1 MGGKKAFLSSN
12 YPKKYMLLHLSSKV
26 FAFVEHKFC
35 ICQAECRYSC
45 RSWLSD
51 WPVREKWSARHNGEK
66 SLRAH
71 ILELD
76 KGTHGQ
82 KSIYPPSIMAELRAL
97 LLHILWYR
105 LVQIRHG
112 AGNWIFCRSGWMKVW
127 EVTLLTW
134 YNLRQL
140 RPIFCSFEVSRQ
152 PRIVALTL
160 F

>member
-1 MGGKKAFLSSN
+1 MTFLSSN
-12 YPKKYMLLHLSSKV
+12 YPKKNLLLHLSSKV

-35 ICQAECRYSC
+35 ICRAECRYSC

-105 LVQIRHG
+105 K
-112 AGNWIFCRSGWMKVW
+112 S
-127 EVTLLTW
+127 LTW
-134 YNLRQL
+134 CWKLNILQVRL
-140 RPIFCSFEVSRQ
+140 DESVGGNFAHMI
-152 PRIVALTL
+152 
-160 F
+160 

>member
-1 MGGKKAFLSSN
+1 MAQEYFCPELSKQIVLCAPVVSSYDRELTWLMGEKNDIFVVKLSQKESA
-12 YPKKYMLLHLSSKV
+12 
-26 FAFVEHKFC
+26 FAFVKQSFC
-35 ICQAECRYSC
+35 ICRAECRYSC

-97 LLHILWYR
+97 LPHILCQR
-105 LVQIRHG
+105 K
-112 AGNWIFCRSGWMKVW
+112 S
-127 EVTLLTW
+127 LTW
-134 YNLRQL
+134 CWKLNILQVRL
-140 RPIFCSFEVSRQ
+140 DESVGGNFAHMI
-152 PRIVALTL
+152 
-160 F
+160 